1 MLNISSK
8 SRYGIAALLY
18 LAEFYNSGLLTM
30 KDIALHC
37 DIPHEFLKQIF
48 NQLGKAGIIKS
59 MRGKKGGYELAMA
72 PDQVTVLQIVNI
84 LEGEIDF
91 VPNFSNDN
99 DVISELFKEA
109 EGGLREILSIDL
121 GELILKKQSLQKSY
135 IYSI

>member
-1 MLNISSK
+1 MLNISNK

-18 LAEFYNSGLLTM
+18 LAEFYKTGLLSM

-59 MRGKKGGYELAMA
+59 TRGKKGGYELAMP
-72 PDQVTVLQIVNI
+72 PDQITVLQIVNI

-91 VPNFSNDN
+91 VPNFVNDN
-99 DVISELFKEA
+99 DVILELFKEA
-109 EGGLREILSIDL
+109 EAGLKEILSINL
-121 GELILKKQSLQKSY
+121 GTLIIKKQSLQKSY
-135 IYSI
+135 TYSI